1 MISNKISTNPKE
13 SLLSK
18 ICHIGKRSFLL
29 ANCGPAFIP
38 EIYVPDACQS
48 KQDYPSNKE
57 ENNLI
62 KENPPKIAQDEEKT
76 SCISQKRFK
85 PNLDGCRSRLA
96 CEFDEVKINDVI
108 DAPENDI
115 AGKLF
120 SQLRTRNLWKAENE
134 KTTTPTT
141 TETAN
146 RKCSSDSGAES
157 SSTEASRYAYYP
169 GSHPSLLLI
178 MRIPSAIQ
186 NLLACCH
193 INVLEDTF
201 GKVQPSK

>member
-38 EIYVPDACQS
+38 EIYMPDACQS
-48 KQDYPSNKE
+48 KQDSPSDKE
-57 ENNLI
+57 ENILI
-62 KENPPKIAQDEEKT
+62 KENPPKMQDEEKT
-76 SCISQKRFK
+76 SSTTQNKRFK

-108 DAPENDI
+108 AAPENDI
-115 AGKLF
+115 TGKLF
-120 SQLRTRNLWKAENE
+120 SQLKTRNLWKAESE

-141 TETAN
+141 TESAN

-157 SSTEASRYAYYP
+157 SSTEASR
-169 GSHPSLLLI
+169 
-178 MRIPSAIQ
+178 
-186 NLLACCH
+186 
-193 INVLEDTF
+193 
-201 GKVQPSK
+201 